1 MMGFFISIL
10 IILGIQIVI
19 EIFLASLGV
28 PTLYIEICI
37 DLVLAFLFSYF
48 NYRGSRKEAIK
59 DPLFHRNVAITFAI
73 LILISLLFYILMR
86 EIKNLRLIY
95 LQHYQIISTT
105 WEV

>member
-28 PTLYIEICI
+28 PTLCI

-48 NYRGSRKEAIK
+48 NYRGNRKEAIK

-73 LILISLLFYILMR
+73 LILISLLFGGFY
-86 EIKNLRLIY
+86 Y
-95 LQHYQIISTT
+95 
-105 WEV
+105 

>member
-48 NYRGSRKEAIK
+48 NYRGNRKEAIK

-73 LILISLLFYILMR
+73 LILISLLFGGFYF
-86 EIKNLRLIY
+86 
-95 LQHYQIISTT
+95 
-105 WEV
+105 

>member
-48 NYRGSRKEAIK
+48 NYRGNRKEAIK
-59 DPLFHRNVAITFAI
+59 VAITFAI
-73 LILISLLFYILMR
+73 LILISLLFGGFY
-86 EIKNLRLIY
+86 Y
-95 LQHYQIISTT
+95 
-105 WEV
+105 